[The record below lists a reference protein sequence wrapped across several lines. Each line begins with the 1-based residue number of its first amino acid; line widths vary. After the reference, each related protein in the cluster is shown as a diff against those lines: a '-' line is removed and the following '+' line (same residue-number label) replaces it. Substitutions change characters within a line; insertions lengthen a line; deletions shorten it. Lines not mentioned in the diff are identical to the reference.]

1 MEKVVIEKSTL
12 QTVER
17 YLKGDVSFYVVKD
30 NLAVKK
36 PLLFI
41 LDFNKFWTQ
50 MFLTFIDTEEAVKFI
65 MNTKKLKNYIPS
77 YYRGLKE
84 AYKYLGIEDGEYP
97 SIQTLLSSSFDLTVE
112 FVRPIEEEQRR
123 IILDNMHLVI
133 QGQLTPTDLTHSTL
147 LPYLQVLS
155 YIFGVKKI

>member
-1 MEKVVIEKSTL
+1 M
-12 QTVER
+12 
-17 YLKGDVSFYVVKD
+17 
-30 NLAVKK
+30 
-36 PLLFI
+36 
-41 LDFNKFWTQ
+41 
-50 MFLTFIDTEEAVKFI
+50 
-65 MNTKKLKNYIPS
+65 
-77 YYRGLKE
+77 
-84 AYKYLGIEDGEYP
+84 EDGEYP
-97 SIQTLLSSSFDLTVE
+97 SIQTLISSSFDLTVE